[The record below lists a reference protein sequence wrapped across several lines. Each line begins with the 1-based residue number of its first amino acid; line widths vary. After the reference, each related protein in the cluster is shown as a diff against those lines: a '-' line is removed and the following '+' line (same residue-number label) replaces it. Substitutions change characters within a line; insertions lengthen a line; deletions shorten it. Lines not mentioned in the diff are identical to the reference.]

1 MFKSAFF
8 DIDGTLVSFRSH
20 LVPPSTRWAIE
31 VLRRR
36 GVKVFISSGRHV
48 DSIDKLP
55 GMVFDGFVLINGT
68 LAMTCP
74 PEGATAAQMSSPALA
89 GRKVIYRK
97 PIPQEDIHSWLD
109 LLEREAHSTI
119 MVSEEGLMINF
130 LDDDMRGVMELLDFP
145 MPEFGDLRQ
154 MRDKTICQ
162 LITTFRDEEEERIMK
177 YLPHCKTT
185 RWHPL
190 FTDIINAEAS
200 KGLGV
205 QAVLDYFGWQKEEVI
220 AFGDGGNDLEM
231 LDLAGTAV
239 VMGNA
244 SDDVKAHADFVT
256 DSVDNDGVANA
267 LRHYNLI

>member
-1 MFKSAFF
+1 MIKAAFF
-8 DIDGTLVSFRSH
+8 DIDGTLVSFQTH
-20 LVPPSTRWAIE
+20 LVPLGTRRAVE
-31 VLRRR
+31 ELRRR

-55 GMVFDGFVLINGT
+55 GMVFDGFVLINGS

-74 PEGATAAQMSSPALA
+74 PEGATAAQMSSSALS

-97 PIPQEDIHSWLD
+97 PIPQGDIHSWLD
-109 LLEREAHSTI
+109 FLEKEPHSTI

-130 LDDDMRGVMELLDFP
+130 LDEDMKGIMELLDFP
-145 MPEFGDLRQ
+145 IPSFGNLGQLRD
-154 MRDKTICQ
+154 RSICQ
-162 LITTFRDEEEERIMK
+162 LITTFRDEEEQRIMK
-177 YLPHCKTT
+177 HLPHCKTT

-231 LDLAGTAV
+231 LDLVGTSV

-244 SDDVKAHADFVT
+244 SDDVKTHADYVT
-256 DSVDNDGVANA
+256 DSVDCDGIAKA